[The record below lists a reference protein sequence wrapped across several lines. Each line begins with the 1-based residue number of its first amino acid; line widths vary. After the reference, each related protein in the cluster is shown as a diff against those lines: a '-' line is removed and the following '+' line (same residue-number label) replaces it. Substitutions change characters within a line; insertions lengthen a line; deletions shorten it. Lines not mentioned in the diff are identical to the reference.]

1 MPFFAV
7 EVKFTGWEKDGL
19 LEQKRNGKWNNNNNN
34 NNSNINRTKSHA
46 AQHSCFT
53 LNEWCPVSS
62 WAAATS
68 LLFPQFIYW
77 AWHHMVWNIPL
88 ASGGQLF
95 WLTVLPTSLL
105 DGGVVWEAEKS
116 LTHDEHCS
124 AKLNHQNVIN
134 IFLLLDLKHRTI
146 PATSKKINSIPSETR
161 SIFMPCSV
169 PFMSCQGPTGSNAS
183 FRVFLYTYAD
193 VIPLAYRSF
202 L

>member
-62 WAAATS
+62 WAAAPS

-88 ASGGQLF
+88 ASWGQLF
-95 WLTVLPTSLL
+95 CLTVLPTSLL
-105 DGGVVWEAEKS
+105 DGGVVWEAEKPDS
-116 LTHDEHCS
+116 QWT
-124 AKLNHQNVIN
+124 
-134 IFLLLDLKHRTI
+134 LLSETQ
-146 PATSKKINSIPSETR
+146 PSECYQYF
-161 SIFMPCSV
+161 S
-169 PFMSCQGPTGSNAS
+169 
-183 FRVFLYTYAD
+183 
-193 VIPLAYRSF
+193 PLWSKTQYHTSY
-202 L
+202 